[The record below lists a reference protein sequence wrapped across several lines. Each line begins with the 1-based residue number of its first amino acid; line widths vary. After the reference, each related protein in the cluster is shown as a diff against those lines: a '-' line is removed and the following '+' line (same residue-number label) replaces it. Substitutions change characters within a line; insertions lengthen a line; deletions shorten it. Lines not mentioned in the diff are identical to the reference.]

1 MQNKFRGVMQSPVT
15 PLKDDY
21 SLDLPTF
28 EKVLDFHVR
37 TGAPAISWPHHK
49 GESLSLTIPERKRFA
64 EAAVKVVAG
73 RVPVTVHVSALAVED
88 TMELARHAQEIGADG
103 ILAITPYFWT
113 PTREAIHDYF
123 VRLCTSIDLPVLS
136 YNSPS
141 YLAGVEITGDLMSRL
156 IERLPNFVGVKE
168 ASFNS
173 EKFLE
178 ISRVALALRPNFA
191 LLTGVEFLLPSVP
204 LGGVGSYSAAG
215 SICPNLCAA
224 AVRGL
229 HGRRLAARARAAI
242 QDDAALAPVQR
253 PVSVL
258 AQGRH
263 GDHGPPGRADAPAA
277 ADRHQGAAGLSSA
290 SSSRT
295 SASSTPSRTA
305 GEFKR
310 EIHVSLQPGLVH
322 TPVTPFTRDHRIDF
336 DLFAKLIEFHLAQRR
351 GRARAADACRRV
363 GQPHRRGAARAARLR
378 HQAA

>member
-21 SLDLPTF
+21 SLDLATF

-49 GESLSLTIPERKRFA
+49 GESLSLTIAERKRFA

-73 RVPVTVHVSALAVED
+73 RVPVTIHVSALAVED
-88 TMELARHAQEIGADG
+88 TMELARHAQAIGADG

-123 VRLCTSIDLPVLS
+123 VRLCSSIELPVLS

-141 YLAGVEITGDLMSRL
+141 YLAGVEITGELMSRL

-178 ISRVALALRPNFA
+178 ISRVALSLRPNFA

-215 SICPNLCAA
+215 SICPNLCVALFDA
-224 AVRGL
+224 CMASEW
-229 HGRRLAARARAAI
+229 ARARELQYKMTRLWHLFKDQYPSSLKGGMVI
-242 QDDAALAPVQR
+242 MGR
-253 PVSVL
+253 PVGPTRPPLPTATRERQAFIQKELEDMGILDSEP
-258 AQGRH
+258 H
-263 GDHGPPGRADAPAA
+263 GW
-277 ADRHQGAAGLSSA
+277 
-290 SSSRT
+290 
-295 SASSTPSRTA
+295 
-305 GEFKR
+305 
-310 EIHVSLQPGLVH
+310 
-322 TPVTPFTRDHRIDF
+322 
-336 DLFAKLIEFHLAQRR
+336 
-351 GRARAADACRRV
+351 
-363 GQPHRRGAARAARLR
+363 
-378 HQAA
+378 